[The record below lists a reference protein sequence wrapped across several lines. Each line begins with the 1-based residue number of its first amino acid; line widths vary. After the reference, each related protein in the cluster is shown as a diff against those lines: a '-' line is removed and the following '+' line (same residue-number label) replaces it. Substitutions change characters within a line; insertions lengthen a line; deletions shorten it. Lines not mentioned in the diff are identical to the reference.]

1 VHGNAAAHRSAFP
14 GWQNPEG
21 VIRMYNLVLIDNGK
35 EDVIYNTDN
44 YQIARLEREKHLRG
58 QRPGI
63 VEIREEETGKK
74 VE

>member
-1 VHGNAAAHRSAFP
+1 
-14 GWQNPEG
+14 
-21 VIRMYNLVLIDNGK
+21 MYNLVLIDNGK